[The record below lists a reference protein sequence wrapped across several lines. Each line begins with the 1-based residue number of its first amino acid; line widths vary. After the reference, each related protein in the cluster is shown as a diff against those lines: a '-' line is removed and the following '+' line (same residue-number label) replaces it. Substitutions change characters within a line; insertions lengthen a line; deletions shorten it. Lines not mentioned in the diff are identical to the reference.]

1 MSEGSENANHDTVE
15 PGGRPTTPEPK
26 RQAFGAPGMP
36 PTWSSSDKDFVTTA
50 LGRSRLW
57 ATIGHGVINEVFW
70 PSTGE
75 PQIRDLTFYLV
86 GQDGFI
92 DLKRERRYALETP
105 APGVPLVTISH
116 SGADYRLILEVVPD
130 PLRDV
135 LLVRFELTGPYHLVA
150 IVAPHLGGTGKE
162 NTAWVE
168 DQALLAQRGDCA
180 LALLADVPLLCG
192 SAGFVGSSD
201 GWRDLAHHGHLSW
214 SFERADKG
222 TVALSCKF
230 DANKGTLA
238 LGFADTFEGARSLAR
253 SSLAEGIL
261 SARAAFREGWEA
273 WGKNLRLPNV
283 SEPLAKE
290 AILSAT
296 ILKVHEDHA
305 YPGALVASLSIPWG
319 NSTDTLGGYHL
330 VWPRDATLAA
340 FAFLSVHQTQEAAR
354 VLAGFI
360 ATQLPDGHWAQN
372 YYPNGIAFR
381 TGVQLDEAAFPVLL
395 AAKLRELGEIDLDGT
410 TSMVRRALS
419 FVARSGPTSEQD
431 RWEESPGTNPFTLSV
446 AIAALVAGAPWLES
460 AEREYALSL
469 ADDWNERLESF
480 CFVTDTPLAKSQGV
494 LGYYVRIAAPEK
506 DGGVTGRVHLNNR
519 DGQTIQVSALVSMDF
534 SYLTRLGLRDAR
546 DPRIRDTIAVTD
558 ALLRV
563 ETPSGPVYRRYNSD
577 GYGEKADGS
586 PFDGS
591 GIGRLWPILT
601 GERGHLALQSGED
614 PLPYLE
620 TMVRCASR
628 GGLLPEQVWDS
639 APIPERGLSPG
650 RPSGSA
656 MPLLW
661 THAEYLKLLIA
672 RDTGKP
678 VELLKS
684 VEDRYQT
691 DPRAADT
698 WHWRTQAP
706 FACLKLGRI
715 FAVEHRGPFVLRY
728 GFDGWQRIAERTA
741 TCGPFGLW
749 GVTLTRS
756 ELEGHGVIQF
766 TRRFDHGWENIDH
779 EVTLGQADVVH
790 ALVHRES

>member
-1 MSEGSENANHDTVE
+1 
-15 PGGRPTTPEPK
+15 
-26 RQAFGAPGMP
+26 MP

-50 LGRSRLW
+50 LGRSRVW

-86 GQDGFI
+86 GKAGFV
-92 DLKRERRYALETP
+92 DLKRKRRYALETP
-105 APGVPLVTISH
+105 SPGVPILTISH
-116 SGADYRLILEVVPD
+116 AGDDYHLILEVVPD

-135 LLVRFELTGPYHLVA
+135 LLVRFELAGSYQLVA
-150 IVAPHLGGTGKE
+150 ILAPHLGGTGKG

-168 DQALLAQRGDCA
+168 DQALLAQRGEWA
-180 LALLADVPLLCG
+180 LALVADVPLLCG
-192 SAGFVGSSD
+192 GAGFVGASD
-201 GWRDLAHHGHLSW
+201 GWHDLSQHGDLAW
-214 SFERADKG
+214 SFERADEG

-230 DANKGTLA
+230 EAKKGTLA
-238 LGFADTFEGARSLAR
+238 LGFANTFEGARSLAR
-253 SSLAEGIL
+253 SSLAEGIT
-261 SARAAFREGWEA
+261 SARATFRERWEA

-290 AILSAT
+290 ALLSAA
-296 ILKVHEDHA
+296 ILKVHEDRA

-340 FAFLSVHQTQEAAR
+340 FALLAVHQTREAAR

-360 ATQLPDGHWAQN
+360 ATQLPDGHWFQN
-372 YYPNGIAFR
+372 YYPSGIAFW

-395 AAKLRELGEIDLDGT
+395 AAKLRELGEVDLDGT

-419 FVARSGPTSEQD
+419 FVARSGPTTEQD

-446 AIAALVAGAPWLES
+446 AIAALVAGAVWLEP
-460 AEREYALSL
+460 ADREYALGV

-480 CFVTDTPLAKSQGV
+480 CFVTDTPLAMSRGV
-494 LGYYVRIAAPEK
+494 PGYYVRLAAPEK
-506 DGGVTGRVHLNNR
+506 DGGLTGRVHLSNR
-519 DGQTIQVSALVSMDF
+519 DGQTIPASALVSMDF
-534 SYLTRLGLRDAR
+534 SYLTRLGLREAH

-563 ETPSGPVYRRYNSD
+563 ETPSGPVYRRYNDD
-577 GYGEKADGS
+577 GYGEKADGR

-620 TMVRCASR
+620 TMVRCASQ

-650 RPSGSA
+650 HPSGSA

-661 THAEYLKLLIA
+661 THAEYLKLLVA
-672 RDTGKP
+672 RDTGRP

-684 VEDRYQT
+684 VEDRYGGK
-691 DPRAADT
+691 PRTADT
-698 WHWRTQAP
+698 WHWRAEAP
-706 FACLKLGRI
+706 FAHLALGRTL
-715 FAVEHRGPFVLRY
+715 AVEHRGPFVLHY
-728 GFDGWQRIAERTA
+728 GFDGWQGIVEKTA
-741 TCGPFGLW
+741 VGTPFGLW
-749 GVTLTRS
+749 GVTLTPK
-756 ELEGHGVIQF
+756 ELHGHGVIHF
-766 TRRFDHGWENIDH
+766 TRRFDHGWENIDYQ
-779 EVTLGQADVVH
+779 VTLGHAEILH
-790 ALVHRES
+790 ALVHRAP